1 VTTAVSP
8 FHQVRSATARDIA
21 RVVDFV
27 LAEARES
34 EDRPLDRAATTQA
47 VTAAIENPGLAR
59 YWVLADRQDALLGAI
74 AATTEWSDWQNANY
88 WWISFVYLAP
98 EARGRGLLEA
108 LVREVEATA
117 QAERAPEVR
126 LYVHPGN
133 ARAIRAYEKLGFSDM
148 TYRFMRK
155 PLPRVEAASL
165 EPAEGG
171 EVVLWTSLRRC
182 PWTLGVWA
190 ALREK
195 GIPFQAKTLDPN
207 AGEIRAGEYAQ
218 ATWSGKAPALQ
229 HGDTWLVE
237 SLAILEYLED
247 VFAPPRH
254 PRMLPADPRARGRDR
269 QVLSWLRTDLFEL
282 RRCLPFQ
289 GIFVEVAAPAMTP
302 EAHRQAEK
310 LLAVVSARLE
320 AGDARPTLA
329 DFELAFTVQR
339 LIHYSYDLSG
349 FPDVVAFAERIW
361 NRPSVQSWVETKLR
375 RVAGA

>member
-1 VTTAVSP
+1 MRRAS
-8 FHQVRSATARDIA
+8 ARDIA
-21 RVVDFV
+21 RLVDFV
-27 LAEARES
+27 LAEAREA
-34 EDRPLDRAATTQA
+34 EDRPLDRAAVTQA
-47 VTAAIENPGLAR
+47 VTAAIEDPALAR
-59 YWVLADRQDALLGAI
+59 YWVLADRQDERLLGAI
-74 AATTEWSDWQNANY
+74 AASTEWSDWQNASY

-98 EARGRGLLEA
+98 EARGRGLLSA
-108 LVREVEATA
+108 LIGAVEAVA
-117 QAERAPEVR
+117 GAERAPELR

-133 ARAIRAYEKLGFSDM
+133 ARAIRAYEKLGFSDIP
-148 TYRFMRK
+148 YRFMRK
-155 PLPRVEAASL
+155 PLARAEAAS
-165 EPAEGG
+165 PAPEEGP
-171 EVVLWTSLRRC
+171 EIVLWTSLRRC

-195 GIPFQAKTLDPN
+195 GLPFQARTLDPN
-207 AGEIRAGEYAQ
+207 AGEDVAREYTQ

-254 PRMLPADPRARGRDR
+254 PRLLPADPRARARDR
-269 QVLSWLRTDLFEL
+269 QILSWLRTDFFEL

-310 LLAVVSARLE
+310 LLAVVSTRLQG
-320 AGDARPTLA
+320 ATQTPTLA

-339 LIHYSYDLSG
+339 LIHYGYDLRR
-349 FPDVVAFAERIW
+349 FQDVVAFADRVW
-361 NRPSVQSWVETKLR
+361 NRPSVQSWVETKIR
-375 RVAGA
+375 RVPGA